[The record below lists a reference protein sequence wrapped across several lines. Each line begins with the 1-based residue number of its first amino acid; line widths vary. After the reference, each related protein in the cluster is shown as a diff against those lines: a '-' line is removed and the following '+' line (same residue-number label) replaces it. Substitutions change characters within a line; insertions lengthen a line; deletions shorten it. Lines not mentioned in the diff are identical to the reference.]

1 MSKKAIIL
9 LIVLAGLIAAA
20 FIIYSSLADDV
31 VPAAPDTGSDDTVKN
46 EDEDLAEDFTVHD
59 LDGNEVSLSDMRG
72 RPVIVNFFATW
83 CGPCMS
89 EMPHLE
95 KVYDEMK
102 DRIVF
107 MAVDLT
113 DGVEETK
120 KDVEKFLGENGYD
133 IPVYLD
139 DMLDTAVK
147 YRVTSIPTT
156 LFIGSGGELK
166 GSATGAMSEELF
178 RNYIKR
184 YLDIE

>member
-1 MSKKAIIL
+1 
-9 LIVLAGLIAAA
+9 
-20 FIIYSSLADDV
+20 
-31 VPAAPDTGSDDTVKN
+31 
-46 EDEDLAEDFTVHD
+46 
-59 LDGNEVSLSDMRG
+59 
-72 RPVIVNFFATW
+72 
-83 CGPCMS
+83 MS

-139 DMLDTAVK
+139 DMLDAAVK
-147 YRVTSIPTT
+147 YRITSIPTT

>member
-95 KVYDEMK
+95 KVYDDVK
-102 DRIVF
+102 ASDLGTTRVQQSVAPTDNDGIDDVVIRI
-107 MAVDLT
+107 
-113 DGVEETK
+113 E
-120 KDVEKFLGENGYD
+120 
-133 IPVYLD
+133 
-139 DMLDTAVK
+139 
-147 YRVTSIPTT
+147 VT
-156 LFIGSGGELK
+156 L
-166 GSATGAMSEELF
+166 
-178 RNYIKR
+178 
-184 YLDIE
+184 